1 MNPDSTPFSRRRI
14 LQLLA
19 ASGAASLGGG
29 IMRAPAAQAG
39 EVSMR
44 TVEPRDR
51 KLLFVLGALGGASI
65 IDSFMPVA
73 EGEVGDLLLAQTLNV
88 FPDGQL
94 VTPAQSKFRVPRQL
108 EDYGIY
114 AKPSYSIE
122 NFVQAHGA
130 DIAVVAHE
138 VSSVNHAVAQQRAL
152 SGAGINRGRTLME
165 AMALR
170 YGGGMVLPNCNM
182 GSEGYTRHG
191 ADTSIP
197 AEARHE
203 MISAPLLFATG
214 THGYRG
220 VAGAPEAAAVERAR
234 SARQALEQRSI
245 FGRTFAD
252 DARRQKFLYVRN
264 NLAPKI
270 EGSGVFDK
278 LLLMDP
284 SKLDPKYGVKIDPLA
299 QKVRGLLP
307 EIETDR
313 AQAQLALGFLLAYHG
328 VSSSVTMGFS
338 QDAYVSPSGK
348 IVGSPIAFDFSHNSH
363 RQTQSLMWGR
373 SAGLLDIL
381 ITLLKTHDYMGD
393 PALGKMWDRSLV
405 YMATE
410 FGRDKKRPFLAGSWG
425 TGHDLNNGSMLISP
439 LLKGNA
445 VYGGVDPKTCLTYGF
460 NPETGAKAPDK
471 VMGESDVYGI
481 IAHALDLE
489 APAAKRFP
497 GVVRG

>member
-1 MNPDSTPFSRRRI
+1 
-14 LQLLA
+14 
-19 ASGAASLGGG
+19 
-29 IMRAPAAQAG
+29 MRSVA
-39 EVSMR
+39 
-44 TVEPRDR
+44 PRDR
-51 KLLFVLGALGGASI
+51 KLLFVLGAWGGASI
-65 IDSFMPVA
+65 IDGFMPVA

-94 VTPAQSKFRVPRQL
+94 VTPAQSKLRVPRQL
-108 EDYGIY
+108 DDYGIY
-114 AKPSYSIE
+114 AKPSYSLE
-122 NFVQAHGA
+122 SFVKAHGA

-138 VSSVNHAVAQQRAL
+138 VSSVNHAVAQQRSL

-182 GSEGYTRHG
+182 ASDGYTRHG
-191 ADTSIP
+191 ADLSVP

-203 MISAPLLFATG
+203 LISAPLLFATG

-220 VAGAPEAAAVERAR
+220 VAGAPEAAAFERAR
-234 SARQALEQRSI
+234 AVRDQLEERSI

-264 NLAPKI
+264 KLAPQI
-270 EGSGVFDK
+270 ERSGVFDK
-278 LLLMDP
+278 LLLTDP
-284 SKLDPKYGVKIDPLA
+284 AKVDPKYGVKVDPLA
-299 QKVRGLLP
+299 LKLRGLLP

-313 AQAQLALGFLLAYHG
+313 VQAQLALAFLLAYHG
-328 VSSSVTMGFS
+328 VSASVTLGYS
-338 QDAYVSPSGK
+338 QDAYVSPSGA
-348 IVGSPIAFDFSHNSH
+348 IQGSPIAFDFSHNSH

-373 SAGLLDIL
+373 TAGLLDTL

-405 YMATE
+405 YVATE

-425 TGHDLNNGSMLISP
+425 TGHDLNNGSILISP

-445 VYGGVDPKTCLTYGF
+445 VYGGVDPRTCLTYGF
-460 NPETGAKAPDK
+460 DPVSGAPTPDK

-481 IAHALDLE
+481 IAHALDLD

-497 GVVRG
+497 CVVKG